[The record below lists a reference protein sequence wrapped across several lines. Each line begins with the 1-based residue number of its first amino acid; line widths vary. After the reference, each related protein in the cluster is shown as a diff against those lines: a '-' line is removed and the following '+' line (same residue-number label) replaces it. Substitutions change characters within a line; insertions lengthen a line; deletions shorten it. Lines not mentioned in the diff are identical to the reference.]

1 MSVQEDPL
9 GPRVGTFFILIGIG
23 LLILFAASDV
33 APGAD
38 VEFDYFFLGVL
49 GVVIGILFRR
59 KAPKPPPSNRFSRL
73 RTMREK
79 SKQRKEDKKKK
90 KK

>member
-1 MSVQEDPL
+1 MSEQEDPL

-73 RTMREK
+73 RAMREK
-79 SKQRKEDKKKK
+79 SKQRKADKKKK